1 MADIALTADDVRR
14 IFPDRERTYDHI
26 AAATITR
33 GQLVYINSSGKADLA
48 SAAATGTAQVVG
60 MALKDAAA
68 GQVVPVLYR
77 GWVAG
82 FTVSGSAYEARL
94 YLSNTAGA
102 MADAA
107 GTVPVTIARVR
118 AVNDNDL
125 TKLVYFF
132 TNPDNQYT

>member
-14 IFPDRERTYDHI
+14 IFPVERTYDHI
-26 AAATITR
+26 AAAAITR
-33 GQLVYINSSGKADLA
+33 GQLVYMNTSGKVDLA
-48 SAAATGTAQVVG
+48 NAAVTGTAQVLG

-68 GQVVPVLYR
+68 GQVVPILYR

-82 FTVSGSAYEARL
+82 FTVSGVAYEGRL
-94 YLSNTAGA
+94 YLSAVTAGA

-107 GTVPVTIARVR
+107 GAVSVTVARIR
-118 AVNDNDL
+118 AVNDSDL

-132 TNPDNQYT
+132 TCPENQYT